1 MNTLTYFQNL
11 CKDLEGLYPEEEAKA
26 IAYWIFEDVL
36 LIKRAHLKLI
46 EKELDLGEELKLEQI
61 KNRLLKGE
69 PIQYILGYAWFRDLV
84 FKVNS
89 AVLIPRPETE
99 ELVAWVLEEQATQDS
114 FLDIGTGS
122 GCIAVSLKNVFKQ
135 ATVFALDVSP
145 EALEVANENAKQNVC
160 KIQFLLGSILE
171 KETQLNVQLLN
182 AKVWVSN
189 PPYIAEEEKASMHK
203 NVLDFEP
210 HLALFVGAA
219 DPLLFYKTITQAF
232 LGSTQTHTL
241 YFELS
246 EFYTE
251 ALENWLPQTQ
261 LKYRLKKDAQGKTRM
276 LKLEK

>member
-1 MNTLTYFQNL
+1 MTTITFFQHL
-11 CKDLEGLYPEEEAKA
+11 STALQGLYPEEEAKA
-26 IAYWIFEDVL
+26 IAYWVFEDVL
-36 LIKRAHLKLI
+36 LIKRAHIRLI

-84 FKVNS
+84 FKVNGN
-89 AVLIPRPETE
+89 VLIPRPETE
-99 ELVAWVLEEQATQDS
+99 ELVGWIVEEQATQDS

-122 GCIAVSLKNVFKQ
+122 GCIAVSIKKEINQANVL
-135 ATVFALDVSP
+135 ALDVSS
-145 EALEVANENAKQNVC
+145 EALEVAKYNAKQNTC
-160 KIQFLLGSILE
+160 KIEFILGSILE
-171 KETQLNVQLLN
+171 KETQQNMQELN

-189 PPYIAEEEKASMHK
+189 PPYIAVEEKTSMHK

-210 HLALFVGAA
+210 HLALFVNNP

-232 LGSTQTHTL
+232 LGSNQTHTL

-261 LKYRLKKDAQGKTRM
+261 LKYRLKKDAQGKPRM